1 MLVTPSFSDIE
12 EIITSLLSWVPDCYR
27 LDIIK
32 NIIDEDMLTKMEDEI
47 ADKLRDEIYEDVRD
61 NELQYYVHED
71 DVEEQAEQLAKE
83 RFKEERQQLDSEID
97 YWKTRYYDI
106 EAKLQEILQGKRTN
120 LND

>member
-71 DVEEQAEQLAKE
+71 NVEEQAEQLAE
-83 RFKEERQQLDSEID
+83 EMNKEEIQQLKDKVAYWERLYRTKSEQL
-97 YWKTRYYDI
+97 
-106 EAKLQEILQGKRTN
+106 EEV
-120 LND
+120 LNPKQT